1 QTAALI
7 AKLLDRPVLSA
18 ETQTALLAAAGGNP
32 LYAEQYARMLEER
45 GEAEAVPESVQGI
58 IAARLDGLSP
68 AEKSLIQDGAVLGKV
83 FWLGAVGGD
92 ADVLH
97 GLERK
102 EFVQRAR
109 RSSIAGETEY
119 AFRHLLVRDVAYGQI
134 PRAERAKKHRRAA
147 EWIDTLGRPEDH
159 AEMLAHHWRAALDL
173 ARAAGHVEDDLADR
187 TRMALRAAGDRA
199 FSLHALAAAERYYG
213 EAVRL

>member
-1 QTAALI
+1 DELVEWTRAVPLLVVCTARPELLERRVGWGGGKPDAATISVRPLSDEQTAALI

-45 GEAEAVPESVQGI
+45 GEAGAVPESVQGI

-109 RSSIAGETEY
+109 RSSIAGETEF
-119 AFRHLLVRDVAYGQI
+119 AFRHLLVRDVSYGQL
-134 PRAERAKKHRRAA
+134 PR
-147 EWIDTLGRPEDH
+147 
-159 AEMLAHHWRAALDL
+159 
-173 ARAAGHVEDDLADR
+173 
-187 TRMALRAAGDRA
+187 
-199 FSLHALAAAERYYG
+199 
-213 EAVRL
+213 